1 MKKQNQKGPPTC
13 MTGKITFHSLFAEMK
28 LLLLTSFLFF
38 FLPLAVYTPN
48 QQLQQRKP
56 SKKSLFRSPL
66 RNNSVAIR
74 SRPSR
79 DQHSFM
85 EHSNNSVFLSPFNE
99 STTRFSQDSNGAR
112 PTDVLKAAS
121 ALLPG
126 MNKHPDLNRSQTSLG
141 IAKAYNHID
150 FPRRPSAR
158 SHNESTS
165 VDSDS
170 LSVTRHVN
178 SQSSQDEQ
186 PEEDKIN
193 MRPQQEQQEI
203 KWPTRSA
210 SITNEATHPLD
221 DLSSVLPHIDRATL
235 QTYLDRADGDYM
247 QALDLCKQAVK
258 NGEL

>member
-1 MKKQNQKGPPTC
+1 
-13 MTGKITFHSLFAEMK
+13 
-28 LLLLTSFLFF
+28 
-38 FLPLAVYTPN
+38 
-48 QQLQQRKP
+48 
-56 SKKSLFRSPL
+56 
-66 RNNSVAIR
+66 
-74 SRPSR
+74 
-79 DQHSFM
+79 M

-150 FPRRPSAR
+150 FPRRPSAK
-158 SHNESTS
+158 SHNESAS
-165 VDSDS
+165 ADSDS
-170 LSVTRHVN
+170 LSVTPTRHVN

-193 MRPQQEQQEI
+193 MRQQQEQQEI

-210 SITNEATHPLD
+210 SIANDTTNNPLD